1 MRLRYHS
8 IVKYFSALS
17 LPIRWINTPN
27 NLPPSNAGIGKTLN
41 SANANDIIPPNAKN
55 AIHPHD
61 WRSISPNFTAQTGPV
76 SLSSDP
82 LILSPLK
89 LSKFFPS
96 VHNALNVSS
105 ACAPISLQPA
115 AMLCGKGNLIGW
127 ISTVLAPSNTTPS
140 IQLSSGHVVVVVIV
154 SSPR

>member
-1 MRLRYHS
+1 
-8 IVKYFSALS
+8 VKYFSALS
-17 LPIRWINTPN
+17 LAIRWIKTPN

-41 SANANDIIPPNAKN
+41 NANANDIIPPNAKN

-61 WRSISPNFTAQTGPV
+61 WRSISPNLTAHTGPV
-76 SLSSDP
+76 SLSRDP
-82 LILSPLK
+82 LIFSPLK
-89 LSKFFPS
+89 LRRFFPS

-115 AMLCGKGNLIGW
+115 PILCGKGNFIGW
-127 ISTVLAPSNTTPS
+127 ISTILAPSNTIPN
-140 IQLSSGHVVVVVIV
+140 IQLSSGQVVVVVII